1 MASSIQTLLKRCAAL
16 GKPGRFREFSW
27 AKFETALAAACRR
40 DFKGMPRMAQAFA
53 QMLQALVERGAF
65 PSMLDKFP
73 AFLLASAHDAFTL
86 ELAEFRGDD
95 GALTLP

>member
-1 MASSIQTLLKRCAAL
+1 
-16 GKPGRFREFSW
+16 
-27 AKFETALAAACRR
+27 
-40 DFKGMPRMAQAFA
+40 MAQAFA